1 MSLTETVFQ
10 LIESDVSQTNDALDN
25 LRRSADDIFDDIKNA
40 QQNTLSF
47 GSLLKEMRSQ
57 EENISGRHLIEFES
71 NAEEVT
77 GQTRGM
83 STQLSAMVASLIQ
96 YAGGETDEAFRTL
109 KQEHDD
115 LQNSISETRNAGN
128 AAAAAEIDA
137 QKKVQEALGDTG
149 AAWQAAFDKVAA
161 LAEKSLNFAGISTT
175 ITGLISDATARAAEI
190 ESIDKLGQ
198 EISIT
203 TQDVDAFPGRF
214 PHSAEHAAQHRLIY
228 PRWQNH
234 SVLPGIRWRK
244 YYRLQIK
251 CRACHSVRQKRHS
264 ADWVLRMTALLSC

>member
-47 GSLLKEMRSQ
+47 GSLLKGMRSQ

-161 LAEKSLNFAGISTT
+161 LAEKSLNF
-175 ITGLISDATARAAEI
+175 
-190 ESIDKLGQ
+190 
-198 EISIT
+198 
-203 TQDVDAFPGRF
+203 
-214 PHSAEHAAQHRLIY
+214 
-228 PRWQNH
+228 
-234 SVLPGIRWRK
+234 
-244 YYRLQIK
+244 
-251 CRACHSVRQKRHS
+251 
-264 ADWVLRMTALLSC
+264 